1 MSQFFAS
8 GSQSIGHHPNVLKI
22 KLTSNFFAVYM
33 KYISSMKMQVKTKM
47 MDKDIPTAAIL
58 TSK

>member
-1 MSQFFAS
+1 
-8 GSQSIGHHPNVLKI
+8 
-22 KLTSNFFAVYM
+22 M

-47 MDKDIPTAAIL
+47 MDKDIPVVAIL